1 MQPIGR
7 HPRFRI
13 RGFIGS
19 SGTAVPLR
27 GERAPPNSASSCLPS
42 QVSNTWIS
50 ASETRR
56 ERSISNSTDQPASL
70 SRFLRR
76 PVAGRRGGRAAFRST
91 AIFQPAVRCARAG
104 SRSGAGGLLRGRWL
118 CGRLHRP
125 ICRWPAVKSVGM
137 FHRESG
143 LFDHGDRRRLGVS
156 AGQSPGELRAPVF
169 RGCGFGLLCA
179 IQRQTGRK
187 KRLYLG
193 AIDDE
198 PGFVAGAACGYIGG
212 MAIEP
217 GSSRTT
223 ARSTVM
229 PCAPCTVLA

>member
-1 MQPIGR
+1 
-7 HPRFRI
+7 
-13 RGFIGS
+13 
-19 SGTAVPLR
+19 
-27 GERAPPNSASSCLPS
+27 
-42 QVSNTWIS
+42 
-50 ASETRR
+50 
-56 ERSISNSTDQPASL
+56 
-70 SRFLRR
+70 
-76 PVAGRRGGRAAFRST
+76 
-91 AIFQPAVRCARAG
+91 
-104 SRSGAGGLLRGRWL
+104 
-118 CGRLHRP
+118 
-125 ICRWPAVKSVGM
+125 M

-217 GSSRTT
+217 GIEQDDRPIDGHALRAVRSSRSGVTET
-223 ARSTVM
+223 
-229 PCAPCTVLA
+229 